1 MYFAV
6 ELYVTSEEN
15 YNGIVSMNW
24 VNGLEL
30 KLSLEEWL
38 HDFKIKGVRNE
49 YLKLWTSCTDDF
61 SNQCITDYVLQ
72 KMEYVMEYGEEYDD
86 YYGNGTVSYNYFE
99 DNNCTNLC
107 LPGRYTLVMG
117 Q

>member
-1 MYFAV
+1 MYFVV

-61 SNQCITDYVLQ
+61 SNKCITDYVLQ

-86 YYGNGTVSYNYFE
+86 YYGNGTVSYNYFVE
-99 DNNCTNLC
+99 NNCTNLC
-107 LPGRYTLVMG
+107 LPGM
-117 Q
+117 

>member
-1 MYFAV
+1 MFYYALTYLFSQNLTKMYFVV

-61 SNQCITDYVLQ
+61 SNQ
-72 KMEYVMEYGEEYDD
+72 
-86 YYGNGTVSYNYFE
+86 
-99 DNNCTNLC
+99 TNL
-107 LPGRYTLVMG
+107 LFSEFSVTSD
-117 Q
+117 